1 MTTERDMRFW
11 TTEHLGVDAT
21 FMHLIEAASAWSP
34 LIDQWQGI
42 KIVEHTIHNVV
53 LTINEPLSSVA
64 LGHIVRGYDR
74 PTYRIVTGRGFTCW
88 RFAGLQATPGFLRLQ
103 LESWGTTY
111 AQRHGR
117 DIHMEGDAAISI
129 QQVGPYCM
137 LLDAAETPAVRAV
150 NQRVE
155 ENLAAL
161 TDLLFRCIATLH
173 PSAVKVFVDA
183 ADYLPFNAHLAYYRS
198 EDVIMDDIVFISEV
212 WEHGLPAYRIT
223 PLKQL
228 EPGTSATV
236 FHPWRSVTAQ
246 QTLKQQLALG
256 LPQVPHVTPTV
267 IQQVLASGAFDTYT
281 LPRGVMVLEYPDF
294 MNAFIDRFYLAVLN
308 VHALQ

>member
-1 MTTERDMRFW
+1 MATELDMRFW

-21 FMHLIEAASAWSP
+21 FMHLIAAASSWSP

-42 KIVEHTIHNVV
+42 KIVEHTIHNGVR
-53 LTINEPLSSVA
+53 TINEPLSSVA
-64 LGHIVRGYDR
+64 LRQIVRGYDR

-88 RFAGLQATPGFLRLQ
+88 RFAGLQATPGCLRVQ

-117 DIHMEGDAAISI
+117 DIRMEGDAAVSI
-129 QQVGPYCM
+129 QHVGPYCM
-137 LLDAAETPAVRAV
+137 LLDADATPAVQAV

-155 ENLAAL
+155 ENLTAL
-161 TDLLFRCIATLH
+161 TDLLFRCIETLH

-183 ADYLPFNAHLAYYRS
+183 ADYLPFNAHVAYYGS
-198 EDVIMDDIVFISEV
+198 EDVIINDIAFISEV
-212 WEHGLPAYRIT
+212 WEHGLPAYRIP
-223 PLKQL
+223 PLKQV
-228 EPGTSATV
+228 EPGTSDTV
-236 FHPWRSVTAQ
+236 FHPWRSVTARQ
-246 QTLKQQLALG
+246 ILKQQLALG
-256 LPQVPHVTPTV
+256 LPQVPHVTPTA
-267 IQQVLASGAFDTYT
+267 IQHVLGSGAFDTYT

-308 VHALQ
+308 THTPQ